1 MRAVFIARHGGPQA
15 LELREVPDPQP
26 GPGEI
31 RVRVR
36 AAGIN
41 FADLLMRM
49 GLYVGAPPP
58 PFVPGYEIAGEVEAL
73 GEGVK
78 GLAAGARVMAVL
90 KFGGYAEKA
99 VCPAR
104 QVLPLPPG
112 KSFAEAAALPVN
124 YLTAYHALFVLGNLR
139 EGSRV
144 LVHQAAGGVGVA
156 ALQLAKLRNATVYG
170 TASASKHSW
179 LARQGLAAAIDY
191 RREDVERRVRELTG
205 GRGVHLA
212 LDPVGGRSFLRSYR
226 CLAPSGLLVCYGA
239 SASAP
244 TAAAGPLQA
253 ARAYLQ
259 AAWTY
264 LSSGLWS
271 PLTLMVKNKG
281 VVGFHLGLLD
291 DEALLAHE
299 MSELR
304 ALWAEG
310 KIRPHVDKAFPAEE
324 AAQAH
329 RFIHE
334 RKNMG
339 KVVLTF

>member
-1 MRAVFIARHGGPQA
+1 MRAMFIARHGGPQT
-15 LELREVPDPQP
+15 LELRDIPDPQP
-26 GPGEI
+26 GPGEVRI
-31 RVRVR
+31 RVR

-41 FADLLMRM
+41 FSDLLMRM

-58 PFVPGYEIAGEVEAL
+58 PFIPGYEIAGEIEAL
-73 GEGVK
+73 GAGVK
-78 GLAAGARVMAVL
+78 GPDPGTPVLAVL

-104 QVLPLPPG
+104 QLSPLPAG
-112 KSFAEAAALPVN
+112 KSFEEAAALPVN

-139 EGSRV
+139 EESRV
-144 LVHQAAGGVGVA
+144 LIHQAAGGVGVA

-170 TASASKHSW
+170 TASASKHAW

-191 RREDVERRVRELTG
+191 RNEDFERRVRELTG

-212 LDPVGGRSFLRSYR
+212 LDPVGGRSFLQSYR

-244 TAAAGPLQA
+244 TPASGPLQA
-253 ARAYLQ
+253 ARTYLQ

-271 PLTLMVKNKG
+271 PLQLMVKNKG

-291 DEALLAHE
+291 DQALMAQE
-299 MSELR
+299 MAELLK
-304 ALWAEG
+304 LWAGG
-310 KIRPHVDKAFPAEE
+310 KIRPHVDKAFPVQE

-329 RFIHE
+329 RYIHE
-334 RKNMG
+334 RRNLG